1 MAYLRLVLTSTA
13 FLAVKLYVAGLKG
26 SHYRIPLLICIGHTG
41 KEGLRYLSACQS
53 RGRSI
58 SSPTGTFLRHILL
71 RIPLGYFLPC
81 QKIQPRTSRRRYSHL
96 ILNIKLFFL
105 ITLVC
110 YLLNLQQSFI
120 LCL

>member
-26 SHYRIPLLICIGHTG
+26 SHYQISLLICIGHTG

-81 QKIQPRTSRRRYSHL
+81 QKIQPRTSRRRYAHL

-110 YLLNLQQSFI
+110 YVLNL
-120 LCL
+120 